1 MTRGFVGTVLITTC
15 KQRGESMFTQEDI
28 LGLIKTNELIY
39 KMGLRDGEEKAR
51 KELLNEAEKL
61 AGAKSEN

>member
-1 MTRGFVGTVLITTC
+1 
-15 KQRGESMFTQEDI
+15 MFTQEDI